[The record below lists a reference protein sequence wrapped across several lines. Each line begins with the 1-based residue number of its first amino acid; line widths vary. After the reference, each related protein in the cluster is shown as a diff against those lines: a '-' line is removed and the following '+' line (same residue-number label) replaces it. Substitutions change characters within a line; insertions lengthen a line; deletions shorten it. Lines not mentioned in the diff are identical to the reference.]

1 MDRNEQKERDKLF
14 RQSLGKFFI
23 DLSKLVFAG
32 VVVGGVVQ
40 LTQSR
45 DYALMAVMVVLG
57 ILVSCIFAF
66 VGFKI
71 LRWYDRIDYDIWYMW
86 GDRYRHID
94 LVILQAGQEVAGK
107 FLNWHGSN
115 GYILRRMGCGC
126 CLICAMAEIKEGQ
139 GLAGEPVKDLHKPSI
154 MAGRFL

>member
-1 MDRNEQKERDKLF
+1 MIEQQGRDKLS
-14 RQSLGKFFI
+14 RQSLAKLFL
-23 DLSKLVFAG
+23 DLAKLVFAG

-71 LRWYDRIDYDIWYMW
+71 LR
-86 GDRYRHID
+86 
-94 LVILQAGQEVAGK
+94 
-107 FLNWHGSN
+107 
-115 GYILRRMGCGC
+115 
-126 CLICAMAEIKEGQ
+126 
-139 GLAGEPVKDLHKPSI
+139 
-154 MAGRFL
+154 

>member
-1 MDRNEQKERDKLF
+1 MDGNEQKERDKLF
-14 RQSLGKFFI
+14 RQSLGKSFI

-71 LRWYDRIDYDIWYMW
+71 LR
-86 GDRYRHID
+86 
-94 LVILQAGQEVAGK
+94 
-107 FLNWHGSN
+107 
-115 GYILRRMGCGC
+115 
-126 CLICAMAEIKEGQ
+126 
-139 GLAGEPVKDLHKPSI
+139 
-154 MAGRFL
+154 

>member
-1 MDRNEQKERDKLF
+1 MAGESVRIMDRNEQKERDKLF

-57 ILVSCIFAF
+57 ILVSFIFAF

-71 LRWYDRIDYDIWYMW
+71 LR
-86 GDRYRHID
+86 
-94 LVILQAGQEVAGK
+94 
-107 FLNWHGSN
+107 
-115 GYILRRMGCGC
+115 
-126 CLICAMAEIKEGQ
+126 
-139 GLAGEPVKDLHKPSI
+139 
-154 MAGRFL
+154 

>member
-23 DLSKLVFAG
+23 DLAKLVFAG

-71 LRWYDRIDYDIWYMW
+71 LR
-86 GDRYRHID
+86 
-94 LVILQAGQEVAGK
+94 
-107 FLNWHGSN
+107 
-115 GYILRRMGCGC
+115 
-126 CLICAMAEIKEGQ
+126 
-139 GLAGEPVKDLHKPSI
+139 
-154 MAGRFL
+154 

>member
-23 DLSKLVFAG
+23 DLYKLVFAG

-71 LRWYDRIDYDIWYMW
+71 LR
-86 GDRYRHID
+86 
-94 LVILQAGQEVAGK
+94 
-107 FLNWHGSN
+107 
-115 GYILRRMGCGC
+115 
-126 CLICAMAEIKEGQ
+126 
-139 GLAGEPVKDLHKPSI
+139 
-154 MAGRFL
+154 

>member
-14 RQSLGKFFI
+14 RQSLGKVFI

-71 LRWYDRIDYDIWYMW
+71 LR
-86 GDRYRHID
+86 
-94 LVILQAGQEVAGK
+94 
-107 FLNWHGSN
+107 
-115 GYILRRMGCGC
+115 
-126 CLICAMAEIKEGQ
+126 
-139 GLAGEPVKDLHKPSI
+139 
-154 MAGRFL
+154 